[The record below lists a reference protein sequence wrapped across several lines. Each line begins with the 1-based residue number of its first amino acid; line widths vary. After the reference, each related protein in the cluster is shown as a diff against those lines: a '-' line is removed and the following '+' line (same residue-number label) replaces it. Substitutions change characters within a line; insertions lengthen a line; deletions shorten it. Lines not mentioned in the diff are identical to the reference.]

1 MRLVTVGNPEIFVQD
16 FLPED
21 KISLK
26 TQKEQISAF
35 FPYSMYHKL
44 SKNIGFGRWKSNP
57 DAPKVWRK
65 SESLPKP
72 WISMDING
80 FPLCCL
86 TKHKGNP
93 LISIEIHGF
102 GSVSDFHHTLAH
114 PGFHFHLSK
123 PIFFWKLMM
132 YTIWENCGNP
142 LVLRFKRCF
151 VIWDFFLYK
160 NSRVP
165 LPTYLWE
172 RDISP
177 PNGNYQT

>member
-1 MRLVTVGNPEIFVQD
+1 MYIKESSQRVRAPLIYLAPRDRWLRETYVFVQN
-16 FLPED
+16 FLSEGE
-21 KISLK
+21 IILK
-26 TQKEQISAF
+26 RKRSR
-35 FPYSMYHKL
+35 FPHFPHIVLYHKL
-44 SKNIGFGRWKSNP
+44 SKNIGFDRWKSNP
-57 DAPKVWRK
+57 GYAKVWRK

-132 YTIWENCGNP
+132 YTMWENCGN
-142 LVLRFKRCF
+142 LLLLRFKRNF
-151 VIWDFFLYK
+151 IFW
-160 NSRVP
+160 
-165 LPTYLWE
+165 
-172 RDISP
+172 
-177 PNGNYQT
+177 